1 MEENSLTIHI
11 KGNKNTQILLL
22 SNPIPETH
30 HKKMVFKRDYTLRM
44 YIEPAIQR
52 LTKNNFLTED
62 TQRNMNNKKLAM
74 PKC

>member
-11 KGNKNTQILLL
+11 KRNKNAQILLL

-30 HKKMVFKRDYTLRM
+30 HKKMVFKREYTLRM

-52 LTKNNFLTED
+52 LTKNSVFD
-62 TQRNMNNKKLAM
+62 RGYSKKHE
-74 PKC
+74 